1 MEEIKNWWGVF
12 GLFDCVTVVLSSLER
27 RCHRQG
33 SLAALT
39 NPAISFPF
47 RVSGKRCS
55 VAHTDSARIKM
66 LCMSPSPKTYAFSL
80 DLFNNASSFFIPWLS
95 AWFFL
100 WSVFFC
106 LAFLSRCVGRFG
118 YSKCFHRASINIH
131 YFHHPCVLKLFEIA
145 FHCGVALGSQ
155 PAVFGIYSS
164 CVAIGNCTGNL
175 CIISALLM
183 LCLWRPL
190 KSTALW
196 NKKPR
201 FLSLLSFFSNS
212 PLFKKTPPSVS
223 HYIFFILIW

>member
-95 AWFFL
+95 AWFFFDL
-100 WSVFFC
+100 FSSAWPFWVDVLVGLVTQSASTEPLSTSITFTTPVCWNC
-106 LAFLSRCVGRFG
+106 LRLLFIV
-118 YSKCFHRASINIH
+118 
-131 YFHHPCVLKLFEIA
+131 VLL
-145 FHCGVALGSQ
+145 LDPSQ
-155 PAVFGIYSS
+155 LY
-164 CVAIGNCTGNL
+164 
-175 CIISALLM
+175 
-183 LCLWRPL
+183 
-190 KSTALW
+190 
-196 NKKPR
+196 
-201 FLSLLSFFSNS
+201 
-212 PLFKKTPPSVS
+212 SVS
-223 HYIFFILIW
+223 TVAVYP